1 MILAILFRLPEGDFG
16 GVLTRLGRYRED
28 DMSRIAAALLCA
40 IIAVFT
46 AQSGCAEG
54 GNYPL
59 HPIRIIVPY
68 PAGGLVDLV
77 TRVVT
82 ERLSAKLGQQFVI
95 ESRPGANGTI
105 ATAFIAHAEPDG
117 YTLLMITDSH
127 GVNPLFYRN
136 LTYDSVADFA
146 PVGLIGK
153 SPMVLTVHHS
163 VPARTVKE
171 FVDDAHANPGK
182 LSYGSIGLGSASHLA
197 GELLKVRAGID
208 LLHVPYR
215 GGAPAVNDLVAGH
228 VNAMFLTPVVGLPH
242 VKAGALRALAIAA
255 PQRFVLQPEVPTM
268 AEAGVPLEAAYWV
281 GMAAPAGTPPTVVA
295 TLERQIMASV
305 GEADVWARLS
315 EMGVVVTPLPAQAF
329 GDFIRSDIKA
339 WAEFVAAAKIKLE

>member
-1 MILAILFRLPEGDFG
+1 
-16 GVLTRLGRYRED
+16 VKSED
-28 DMSRIAAALLCA
+28 DMSRIAAALLGA
-40 IIAVFT
+40 MIAVFS
-46 AQSGCAEG
+46 AQYGRAEG
-54 GNYPL
+54 VNYPSR
-59 HPIRIIVPY
+59 PIRIVVPY

-82 ERLSAKLGQQFVI
+82 ERLSAKLGRQFVI

-105 ATAFIAHAEPDG
+105 ATAFVAHAEPDG

-136 LTYDSVADFA
+136 LTYDSAAGFA

-153 SPMVLTVHHS
+153 APMVLTVNHS
-163 VPARTVKE
+163 VPAATVEE
-171 FVDDAHANPGK
+171 FVNAARANPGK

-197 GELLKVRAGID
+197 GELFKVRAGVD

-228 VNAMFLTPVVGLPH
+228 LDAMFLTPVVGLPH

-281 GMAAPAGTPPTVVA
+281 GMVAPAGTPSAIVTA
-295 TLERQIMASV
+295 LEREMMAAA
-305 GEADVWARLS
+305 GETEVRARLS
-315 EMGVVVTPLPAQAF
+315 DMGVVVTPLPAQAF
-329 GDFIRSDIKA
+329 GDFIRNDLKV
-339 WAEFVAAAKIKLE
+339 WAAFVDAAKIKLD

>member
-1 MILAILFRLPEGDFG
+1 
-16 GVLTRLGRYRED
+16 
-28 DMSRIAAALLCA
+28 MSRIAAALLCA
-40 IIAVFT
+40 IIAVFG
-46 AQSGCAEG
+46 AQSGRAEG
-54 GNYPL
+54 GNYPSR
-59 HPIRIIVPY
+59 PIRIVVPY

-105 ATAFIAHAEPDG
+105 ATAFVAHAEPDG

-136 LTYDSVADFA
+136 LSYDSIADFA

-153 SPMVLTVHHS
+153 SPMVLTVNHS
-163 VPARTVKE
+163 VPAETVKE
-171 FVDDAHANPGK
+171 FVAYARAHPGM
-182 LSYGSIGLGSASHLA
+182 LSYGSIGVGSASHLA
-197 GELLKVRAGID
+197 GELFKVRAGID

-255 PQRFVLQPEVPTM
+255 PQRFVAQPEVPTM

-281 GMAAPAGTPPTVVA
+281 GMVAPAGTPSAAVA
-295 TLERQIMASV
+295 TLERELMAAV
-305 GEADVWARLS
+305 GEADLRARLT
-315 EMGVVVTPLPAQAF
+315 EMGVVVTPLPAAAF
-329 GDFIRSDIKA
+329 GGFIRNDINV
-339 WAEFVAAAKIKLE
+339 WAEFVAAAKIKIE